1 MVDDVTEVC
10 GFLKAGR
17 KNRNIE
23 WWNDAVKSSVEREE
37 APWKEK
43 ENNSKKLGV
52 NELNYSETTN
62 T

>member
-1 MVDDVTEVC
+1 MTKGKERKEENKNMGKGKRRKCVDKKKKKKEVM
-10 GFLKAGR
+10 R
-17 KNRNIE
+17 
-23 WWNDAVKSSVEREE
+23 
-37 APWKEK
+37 KEK